1 MALMMLRHLREH
13 GTEEPPLPMEGESR
27 YMAEEMSSLHYEW
40 ARSHQAIRLLLGIQ
54 LVNLAE
60 DQLGQKGDDPG

>member
-1 MALMMLRHLREH
+1 
-13 GTEEPPLPMEGESR
+13 
-27 YMAEEMSSLHYEW
+27 MSSLHYEW

>member
-1 MALMMLRHLREH
+1 
-13 GTEEPPLPMEGESR
+13 MEGESR
-27 YMAEEMSSLHYEW
+27 YLAEEMSSLHYEW

-54 LVNLAE
+54 LVNLAD